1 MGNYIL
7 RFTKLPKEIKATK
20 RLTLKKKY
28 SLPEARELFT
38 RFKQMLG
45 RWIIR

>member
-20 RLTLKKKY
+20 RLTLKRSILFLKRENF
-28 SLPEARELFT
+28 LPGSSRCWAA
-38 RFKQMLG
+38 G
-45 RWIIR
+45 